1 MKSLKNKKILIIGG
15 SGFIGSAVSSILK
28 KNNFITIMDQ
38 KKPKINNV
46 KFIKG
51 NFYNSTKIDKLIKNN
66 QIIIIFAAVS
76 NINYANKNTI
86 KTIEQNTLA
95 ITQIIEK
102 IRACKEKK
110 KFFFPSS
117 IYVHGENSDIYTIS
131 KLASELIIKSL
142 CKKYKINYTIAR
154 LPTVYG
160 TFNRD
165 EDAIS
170 IFVKKALNNENIII
184 HGTGK
189 QQRNFMHSEDVA
201 NAINF
206 LLTKNYNNKII
217 SLLSDQTLD
226 ISKLAEKVIKTT
238 KSKSKIKNL
247 SKAKRYDD
255 FDFNPNKVI
264 RKGSKLVWKSKN
276 TIEDNIKLMIK
287 Y

>member
-1 MKSLKNKKILIIGG
+1 MKNKKILIIGG
-15 SGFIGSAVSSILK
+15 SGFIGSAVSSILR
-28 KNNFITIMDQ
+28 KNNFITILDQ
-38 KKPKINNV
+38 KKPKIDNV

-51 NFYNSTKIDKLIKNN
+51 NFFNSTKVDRLIKNN

-76 NINYANKNTI
+76 NINFANKNTV

-102 IRACKEKK
+102 IRAYKEKK
-110 KFFFPSS
+110 KIFFPSS
-117 IYVHGENSDIYTIS
+117 IYLHGENSDIYTIS

-160 TFNRD
+160 TFNRA
-165 EDAIS
+165 EDVIS
-170 IFVKKALNNENIII
+170 IFVKKALNNKNIII

-255 FDFNPNKVI
+255 FNFNPNKVI
-264 RKGSKLVWKSKN
+264 RKGSELVWKSKN
-276 TIEDNIKLMIK
+276 TIENNIKLMIK
-287 Y
+287 S

>member
-1 MKSLKNKKILIIGG
+1 MKNKKILIIGG
-15 SGFIGSAVSSILK
+15 SGFIGSAVSSILR
-28 KNNFITIMDQ
+28 KNNFITILDQ
-38 KKPKINNV
+38 KKPKIDNV

-51 NFYNSTKIDKLIKNN
+51 NFFNSTKIDRLIKNN

-76 NINYANKNTI
+76 NINFANKNTV

-110 KFFFPSS
+110 KIFFTSS
-117 IYVHGENSDIYTIS
+117 IYLHGENSDIYTIS

-160 TFNRD
+160 TFNRA
-165 EDAIS
+165 EDVIS
-170 IFVKKALNNENIII
+170 IFVKKALNNKNIII

-255 FDFNPNKVI
+255 FNFNPNKVI
-264 RKGSKLVWKSKN
+264 RKGSELVWKSKN
-276 TIEDNIKLMIK
+276 TIENNINLMIK
-287 Y
+287 S